1 MRIQGKYVSIETEV
15 DHDDLRKLADSFN
28 RVIENTK
35 ELKEILEDKDLERK
49 LFSVW
54 FVLERYMVNAFSTA
68 IHSTMHVRTDLV
80 YIPAIASQYKMLHYH
95 VVDLSGRLYAISL
108 VYDPSERSFFKIVV
122 EAVDPLYAMKLK

>member
-1 MRIQGKYVSIETEV
+1 MSIETEV

-35 ELKEILEDKDLERK
+35 ELKELLEDKDLERK
-49 LFSVW
+49 LFRVW

-68 IHSTMHVRTDLV
+68 VYSTLDVKSMV
-80 YIPAIASQYKMLHYH
+80 YIPEVASQYKLLHYY
-95 VVDLSGRLYAISL
+95 VVNIDEKLYAISL
-108 VYDPSERSFFKIVV
+108 VYDPFERSFFKIVV